1 MDKAHRVPA
10 TPATCYTKKEGDF
23 LPQHLLPSQDD
34 LFTPAFRREVKE
46 KESFF
51 LLEEAFLNDSG
62 RLSLYAHHILNEC
75 VNAFRFFRSP
85 ITFQTCLK
93 RLARRSF
100 FLTARAMQNSSV
112 SKDTAWDKRNI
123 TG

>member
-46 KESFF
+46 KESFSF
-51 LLEEAFLNDSG
+51 WKK
-62 RLSLYAHHILNEC
+62 LSSMTAAGCLYMLII
-75 VNAFRFFRSP
+75 F
-85 ITFQTCLK
+85 
-93 RLARRSF
+93 
-100 FLTARAMQNSSV
+100 
-112 SKDTAWDKRNI
+112 
-123 TG
+123 